1 MGQMARLMGRDGL
14 RGLAGEY
21 SGKFGSSVLAG
32 KMSGRASNYFLGAG
46 VSTAQKAFRMGVPG
60 ALAGY
65 AGYKAV
71 RDPDSTTGKIARFGL
86 AAAVVGGAVYAGSKR
101 GFGNLFRAAEKN
113 GTYTMGKG
121 LSSVHP
127 GADLRATYSYKSGA
141 AYQRTRGG
149 ASSFYNSYGS
159 SSSHTVG
166 SGGQTINVSYKPAAS
181 STMAREAAV
190 SSGSV
195 ANSVVRSG
203 HAAKIYDMPLAS
215 RETRAAARLVEEQ
228 ANYRLKYGSLGAFHN
243 IEPPPNF
250 GAAGRNR
257 SMLASYPGYANPM
270 SGGASSFGG
279 HHIPS
284 SFTRQRSRN
293 GRFANIRGLYSKRS
307 NFRLGN

>member
-1 MGQMARLMGRDGL
+1 MNLTGEFKAMGQMARLMGRDAGH
-14 RGLAGEY
+14 GLAGHY
-21 SGKFGSSVLAG
+21 IGNFGSSVLAG

-101 GFGNLFRAAEKN
+101 GNFSALGNMFNK
-113 GTYTMGKG
+113 T
-121 LSSVHP
+121 
-127 GADLRATYSYKSGA
+127 GA
-141 AYQRTRGG
+141 A
-149 ASSFYNSYGS
+149 
-159 SSSHTVG
+159 
-166 SGGQTINVSYKPAAS
+166 
-181 STMAREAAV
+181 STMAREATV

-215 RETRAAARLVEEQ
+215 RETRASARLVKEQ
-228 ANYRLKYGSLGAFHN
+228 ANYRLKYGSLGAHN
-243 IEPPPNF
+243 NIAPPPNF

-284 SFTRQRSRN
+284 SFTRQTGARG
-293 GRFANIRGLYSKRS
+293 GRLPTVRGLRS
-307 NFRLGN
+307 TRYRNIFG